1 MIESQPIW
9 NSSLDKTTG
18 PSEIDSSLK
27 ESAQGE
33 ESLRSDAQDLDAQD
47 LDSLAMDSLALA
59 KSCARILDS
68 KKLLDIT
75 VFDVRR
81 TLQISDYFVLASGLN
96 PRQLKAACNLMAK
109 ELTSC
114 RVKRY
119 GIEGYV
125 EGNWI
130 LLDFET
136 VVVHLFLE
144 ENRRYYD
151 LELLWGDSPLVKW
164 AE

>member
-1 MIESQPIW
+1 MTESQPIW
-9 NSSLDKTTG
+9 NSSLEKTTG
-18 PSEIDSSLK
+18 PAELNSSPK
-27 ESAQGE
+27 ESTQSE
-33 ESLRSDAQDLDAQD
+33 ESLRGDPQAL
-47 LDSLAMDSLALA
+47 DSLALA

-68 KKLLDIT
+68 KKLSDIT

-109 ELTSC
+109 ELTSYK
-114 RVKRY
+114 VKRY

-125 EGNWI
+125 EGKWI

-164 AE
+164 AD